1 MPSVLLRL
9 FQPLCQPLS
18 LLQPQQYFTAPA
30 EIIGHLTQ
38 LAMLI
43 VVGSAFA
50 IMSTIAPLALRPA
63 VVVQWLKALHVRRLA
78 AQ

>member
-9 FQPLCQPLS
+9 SQPLYQPLS
-18 LLQPQQYFTAPA
+18 PQLQQYFTVPA
-30 EIIGHLTQ
+30 EIIGYLPQ
-38 LAMLI
+38 LAMLT

-50 IMSTIAPLALRPA
+50 IMRTIAPLALTLA
-63 VVVQWLKALHVRRLA
+63 VVVQWLKALHARRLA

>member
-9 FQPLCQPLS
+9 SQPLYQPLS
-18 LLQPQQYFTAPA
+18 HQPQQYFTAPA
-30 EIIGHLTQ
+30 EIIGYLPQ

-63 VVVQWLKALHVRRLA
+63 VVVQRLKALHARRLA